1 MRVFYRVFYD
11 KCAQVPYIPI
21 QVCVLLDVVMDESWT
36 WSSRHAKLHDPPP
49 QQPAYR
55 NTAGL
60 SFFSLQRT
68 PIGLK
73 RRKEEGKK
81 MGWLPSIRVLM
92 HTLILHWSCK
102 TPPPPNHHHL
112 NPYMW
117 LCTYSLFR
125 WDGLSQVDCSH
136 NVTCIVK
143 VQHNT
148 WKTLLSH
155 GWRVSAAWNPVI
167 ELRDICAPLQSQS
180 VHYCQPKVVQLK
192 HVNQVNDLM

>member
-1 MRVFYRVFYD
+1 MWWWTSHGLG
-11 KCAQVPYIPI
+11 
-21 QVCVLLDVVMDESWT
+21 LLGKPNYT
-36 WSSRHAKLHDPPP
+36 TRPRSSLHTGTPP
-49 QQPAYR
+49 
-55 NTAGL
+55 GL

-73 RRKEEGKK
+73 RRKEEGVDCRASAF
-81 MGWLPSIRVLM
+81 WC
-92 HTLILHWSCK
+92 TLSFFTDHAK
-102 TPPPPNHHHL
+102 HPPLPPNHHHL

-136 NVTCIVK
+136 NVTCIVQ

-180 VHYCQPKVVQLK
+180 VHYCQPKAVELK
-192 HVNQVNDLM
+192 RVNQVIDLM

>member
-1 MRVFYRVFYD
+1 MWW
-11 KCAQVPYIPI
+11 
-21 QVCVLLDVVMDESWT
+21 WT
-36 WSSRHAKLHDPPP
+36 SHGLGLQAMPNYTTRPRSSLHTGTPP
-49 QQPAYR
+49 
-55 NTAGL
+55 GL

-81 MGWLPSIRVLM
+81 KGWLPSIRVLM
-92 HTLILHWSCK
+92 HSLILHWSCK
-102 TPPPPNHHHL
+102 TPPLPIIIISIPICD
-112 NPYMW
+112 YW

-136 NVTCIVK
+136 NVTCIVQ

-180 VHYCQPKVVQLK
+180 VHYCQPKVVELK
-192 HVNQVNDLM
+192 RVNQVIDLM